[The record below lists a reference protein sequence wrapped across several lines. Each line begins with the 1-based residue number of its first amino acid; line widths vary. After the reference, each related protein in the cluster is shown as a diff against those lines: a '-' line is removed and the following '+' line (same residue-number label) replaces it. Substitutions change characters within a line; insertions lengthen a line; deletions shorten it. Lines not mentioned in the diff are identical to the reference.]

1 MTSDITTHKSF
12 GIVLDPLQFAAE
24 LASLKQQPQYQGR
37 ALYVQLPDAVARLF
51 ESPLIPI
58 RHSLAISGGEAL
70 PVAAVTLQAAG
81 TQIVCLVPLATGE
94 ARDWLIESVE
104 QQRHIY
110 VAVTIDEREQVVV
123 MQAETPVHDF
133 GGPEWTKV
141 KGRLSACSSTD
152 RVAAVADML
161 EVLRFVEQDVDSE
174 VAGFRVQERWIF
186 VCVPHHEDTAGME
199 ASEWPGQAVA
209 AMH

>member
-70 PVAAVTLQAAG
+70 PVAAVTLQAAKPG
-81 TQIVCLVPLATGE
+81 AARSSPVVRDQPVVRAT
-94 ARDWLIESVE
+94 R
-104 QQRHIY
+104 
-110 VAVTIDEREQVVV
+110 
-123 MQAETPVHDF
+123 
-133 GGPEWTKV
+133 
-141 KGRLSACSSTD
+141 
-152 RVAAVADML
+152 
-161 EVLRFVEQDVDSE
+161 
-174 VAGFRVQERWIF
+174 
-186 VCVPHHEDTAGME
+186 
-199 ASEWPGQAVA
+199 
-209 AMH
+209 